1 MPSLTRN
8 AVAGTANAH
17 ANLSAPVSSPSSRP
31 ANPYYQLTG
40 SKQRGS
46 PKMHIWDRMSAHITQ
61 LCLPIPGRQ
70 YKRDENSKSSMSSM
84 QKSARDIRSK
94 RLRKHRSETAT
105 MSMCPAHT
113 GIPSTIPGLLL
124 YHIMQMQAR
133 VNMQMLM
140 LRVRVV
146 VRLERVAIVQV

>member
-31 ANPYYQLTG
+31 ANPYHQLTG

-46 PKMHIWDRMSAHITQ
+46 PKMHIWDR
-61 LCLPIPGRQ
+61 IPGWQ

-84 QKSARDIRSK
+84 QKSARDIKSK
-94 RLRKHRSETAT
+94 RLRKHRNETAT

-133 VNMQMLM
+133 VNMQMLR